1 MATDLNPVK
10 VRQGKKKTVVIITA
24 AVLLMAAAAFIG
36 VRIYQ
41 DIQNHITV
49 TFDTNGGSAVQAVK
63 LEKGSVLSSIPCTS
77 KNNYSFTGWFYDG
90 DLTVPYN
97 SEDQFNENTVLY
109 ASYEDDEESGVVESG
124 TIYEDDCDARSAV
137 VVRSDDEVT
146 ADNLSNYLDISS
158 SVGDMPSSFSVKPLG
173 DGKYE
178 VTPNQD
184 YQAGFAYDFNAK
196 NGASLVSGEDDTLQ
210 TITQRIHK
218 DKVEKVD
225 LKKEIVYVDWD
236 DVVREDEAYDIYIPK
251 STEYTLSEG
260 TPICFLDDYNEWVS
274 AGKDIDTLGSL
285 YGDSML
291 FVSVET
297 ITDKFVSKESNKGFL
312 TGKDWYYVSVE
323 DAQLEDII
331 NDVDVY
337 VEESIRAEDVLDTEQ
352 IEKGI
357 LASEGI
363 DQLGDIISC
372 AVMDDENFQK
382 LEAGESVSD
391 TSLLTPFSVSAAEM
405 SGIPFRDGLSM
416 GNATKFPVVKKNGV
430 TVNIAWN
437 GNGASNPNFPGCDAS
452 DTDNNKWSAMQVEVQ
467 FDMTING
474 IDVNATTD
482 ITEYLKL
489 TMQGW
494 KEWHGLKLQFDY
506 ALNIYSQVTFDFN
519 VKIREKNGEWLDV
532 SESVTSKMTS
542 EEMLKRY
549 KDIINADTDFIT
561 LCDETIVKGG
571 FKVIPIIP
579 IFSIDLSLNYTLR
592 LDLAAG
598 VSSNFTHLDAIQV
611 GMTGTT
617 GGGIKSYKHELSG
630 SDRYAYNFNAC
641 GRIGVETGLK
651 GELTLSF
658 NGLSDYGKVGISIE
672 VGFYADLYGYVNF
685 SLKKMHHNSTVEKN
699 FNGGYYVEMGL
710 YLEIRSVIASE
721 KFGLDAGTSLFKKK
735 WPLFTLGNRYVVYDI
750 DSSQVTSN
758 SNGPGLSYDEDGNKR
773 YFMHQN
779 SANIM
784 DICGITAEYVD
795 LKTGELTKNV
805 DEESYAILK
814 KAFHPWFSNSRLSYN
829 SSNQMVTVNNGDT
842 DPKAFVSNVTI
853 YLDIPMFTLS
863 STNSRYGLA
872 AVKTKIYWADPSVD
886 INSVDDFSNTYTATF
901 AYKFPDGSTEFI
913 SSREVTALDFV
924 DTAPSDWLVENVT
937 YNVTGYSRDDGVEC
951 GNLHSYVAMS
961 EVYISKDTTF
971 YIEAVKRQ
979 FYVAFTY
986 FDINEGKWK
995 CELRA
1000 SNTGEVP
1007 IPPEG
1012 AQNAQF
1018 TGWIGIDNINNGKL
1032 LSELTEVESHKY
1044 DYHDLVREGAYKE
1057 GMEPGEVIRTFNNGR
1072 VLHKDGG
1079 YVWNYYNF
1087 LQSYP
1092 YYIRNNM
1099 IVQSYCA
1106 TYRDCDV
1113 TFVYGNEDQYD
1124 DTGNEGRDVKSEV
1137 RTYEIGE
1144 QITAPS
1150 DSTAIDGYGIVRG
1163 WDNDGDGINDY
1174 ELDDYGMPILPIATE
1189 DSIILRGI
1197 YEIPD
1202 INLHIQKYDGDNQ
1215 EYVDFAVVSVPNNL
1229 ELVFEGKDVTFG
1241 GEKIYVDGA
1250 TTDCFT
1256 QAIEASSD
1264 FSKFYTW
1271 QLRMPGWDKD
1281 RWLKTWNAYT
1291 FKLSYFTP
1299 DLYIRPTFE
1308 KYLTVNFVPGELEQF
1323 NVKNEDGTTTAQD
1336 SLTQRVLMYDNTIT
1350 PHELIANIYP
1360 SSDGETR
1367 MTLKGWDADGD
1378 GVADYS
1384 HNIPFYPEK
1393 NMTLTAV
1400 YETEPLVF
1408 RTEIL
1413 VPDSFEPE
1421 FPESA
1426 KKYITEETAE
1436 DGTITGYLYEGPYT
1450 AYTPLEEYL
1459 DGLYNTTHFV
1469 DSNTG
1474 YETYYYLSSA
1484 EEQYHY
1490 YYPGGTLTEVKVY
1503 KKVEI
1508 KEGHVGHTVIFDA
1521 GEGGYFLNLS
1531 GGHDQ
1536 TFSKEVD
1543 NGVHDISDY
1552 TCWSSTIPKRDR
1564 PDASAQGFSSEY
1576 SVDYWT
1582 DEDGNKLEDGKFTV
1596 DKKGMTLTAHWK
1608 LNRTVDLDTT
1618 DEGSYM
1624 SNGINSD
1631 SGYHLSSMWMS
1642 EGTHKFSELN
1652 KPTQTYYPDL
1662 YFYEVVGWKDSR
1674 DESDIIHGLDEEF
1687 TLTEDDGKVTFTAVW
1702 KQTGSY
1708 IEFKSDNNFKQGTG
1722 NPIAP
1727 NHDFNWKHSITL
1739 KYGTYKVSDFPVP
1752 YDEPDGI
1759 FSRTFAGWED
1769 ENGKVYRID
1778 DPDAEIE
1785 FTNGNGMTLTAYME
1799 VSGVTFTLESG
1810 GGTFSSHKFPSYEC
1824 KYSVGELKVDDLE
1837 VPVRKNTEYEEYT
1850 FKGWNIYENDTY
1862 NATECNVGD
1871 TFNVD
1876 GNHCYT
1882 AVALWD
1888 TKELKHH
1895 YSYGYDADSHW
1906 LICLNE
1912 NCSGIED
1919 SKEKHTPDD
1928 DMICKVCG
1936 YGCVTPETDEDGN
1949 YVISNAAEL
1958 YGFAKLV
1965 NDGKTDANAVLS
1977 CDVTVNSNVLG
1988 ADGSLAGGKY
1998 IAWTPIGNDSTK
2010 YSGTFDGR
2018 GYSVRGL
2025 YYIQSDSEI
2034 ISNLLYIGFFGY
2046 TDGAVIKNLE
2056 IADSYFDAGEASSYA
2071 GGITA
2076 KADNSTISCCENR
2089 ASVNAMV
2096 AGGIAGTAMNTEF
2109 VNCSNTGNVDALI
2122 STAGIVPH
2130 ERDGSIKNCFN
2141 AGNVAKDLN
2150 GRAEPI
2156 SDSLELSNCYY
2167 NSDIIDGEVDERT
2180 GVKGMTAEEFASGS
2194 VAYLLQ
2200 QGQTADEDGNIPE
2213 IWGQE
2218 IGVDKYPVIGGMKVA
2233 KTEDGY
2239 SNPDKPVTT
2248 SATTVT
2254 TTTTTRTTTVSISEV
2269 TSGTSKTTGSS
2280 SASVVSTSVEITK
2293 LTTITTKATTQASA
2307 TKVTTNATSVSTAN
2321 TTAVSVT
2328 QLTTT
2333 VSTVNTTV
2341 ISTAKATTVS
2351 TAKTTIASTAKA
2363 TTVSTANT
2371 TAASTAKA
2379 TTVSTAKTTVAS
2391 TAKATTVSTANTTA
2405 ASTAKATTVSTVNTT
2420 AASTAKAT
2428 TVSTAKT
2435 TVTSTA
2441 KTTVSTAKTTVTS
2454 TAKTT
2459 VSTAKLTVTSTAKA
2473 TTVSTAKTAV
2483 TSTAKA
2489 TTVSTAKTTVTSTAK
2504 ATTVSTAKTIVTST
2518 AKATTV
2524 STAKTTIASTVK
2536 TTVSTAKTTVASTAK
2551 TTTIS
2556 TTITTTTS
2564 TTIST
2569 TVTTT
2574 TMSSTTISTTVT
2586 TITTS
2591 ATTVSTTVT
2600 TTTTTSTTVSTTVT
2614 TTTMSST
2621 TVSTT
2626 VTTTTMS
2633 STTVST
2639 TVTTTTTPS
2648 VTTPQ
2653 VTEILG
2659 DANGD
2664 GKLDVRDAAH
2674 IARLLAQRKADKLP
2688 KNADF
2693 NGDGKVDVR
2702 EAAAIAKFL
2711 AKSHKKN

>member
-1 MATDLNPVK
+1 M
-10 VRQGKKKTVVIITA
+10 
-24 AVLLMAAAAFIG
+24 
-36 VRIYQ
+36 
-41 DIQNHITV
+41 
-49 TFDTNGGSAVQAVK
+49 
-63 LEKGSVLSSIPCTS
+63 
-77 KNNYSFTGWFYDG
+77 
-90 DLTVPYN
+90 
-97 SEDQFNENTVLY
+97 
-109 ASYEDDEESGVVESG
+109 
-124 TIYEDDCDARSAV
+124 
-137 VVRSDDEVT
+137 
-146 ADNLSNYLDISS
+146 
-158 SVGDMPSSFSVKPLG
+158 
-173 DGKYE
+173 
-178 VTPNQD
+178 
-184 YQAGFAYDFNAK
+184 
-196 NGASLVSGEDDTLQ
+196 
-210 TITQRIHK
+210 
-218 DKVEKVD
+218 
-225 LKKEIVYVDWD
+225 
-236 DVVREDEAYDIYIPK
+236 
-251 STEYTLSEG
+251 
-260 TPICFLDDYNEWVS
+260 
-274 AGKDIDTLGSL
+274 DTLGSL

-297 ITDKFVSKESNKGFL
+297 VTDKFVGKESDKGLL

-352 IEKGI
+352 IEKDI

-391 TSLLTPFSVSAAEM
+391 TSLLTPFSASAAEM

-452 DTDNNKWSAMQVEVQ
+452 DIDNNKWSAMQVEVQ

-474 IDVNATTD
+474 IEVNATTD

-506 ALNIYSQVTFDFN
+506 ALNVYSQVTFDFN
-519 VKIREKNGEWLDV
+519 VKICEKNGEWLDV

-617 GGGIKSYKHELSG
+617 AGGIKSYKHELSG

-721 KFGLDAGTSLFKKK
+721 KFGLDAGKSLFKKK

-758 SNGPGLSYDEDGNKR
+758 SSGPGLSYDENGNKR

-814 KAFHPWFSNSRLSYN
+814 KAFHPRFSNSRLSYN

-886 INSVDDFSNTYTATF
+886 INSIDDFSNTFTATF

-937 YNVTGYSRDDGVEC
+937 YNITGYSRDDGVEC

-1044 DYHDLVREGAYKE
+1044 DYNDLIREGAYME
-1057 GMEPGEVIRTFNNGR
+1057 GVEPGEVIKTFNNGR
-1072 VLHKDGG
+1072 VLHKSGG

-1092 YYIRNNM
+1092 YYIRNKM

-1137 RTYEIGE
+1137 RTFEIGE

-1150 DSTAIDGYGIVRG
+1150 DSTAIEGYGIVRG

-1174 ELDDYGMPILPIATE
+1174 ELDDYGMPILTIATE
-1189 DSIILRGI
+1189 DSMILRGI
-1197 YEIPD
+1197 YEIPN

-1241 GEKIYVDGA
+1241 GEKVYVNGE

-1291 FKLSYFTP
+1291 LKLSYFTP

-1308 KYLTVNFVPGELEQF
+1308 KYLTVDFVPGELEQF

-1336 SLTQRVLMYDNTIT
+1336 SLTKRVLMYDNTIT

-1367 MTLKGWDADGD
+1367 KTLKGWDADGD

-1400 YETEPLVF
+1400 YETEQLVF

-1413 VPDSFEPE
+1413 VPDGFEPE

-1436 DGTITGYLYEGPYT
+1436 DGTIIGYLYEGPYT

-1536 TFSKEVD
+1536 TFSKKVD

-1564 PDASAQGFSSEY
+1564 PDASTQGFSSEY

-1582 DEDGNKLEDGKFTV
+1582 DEDGNILEDGKFTV

-1608 LNRTVDLDTT
+1608 LNRVVDLDTT

-1642 EGTHKFSELN
+1642 EGPHKFSELN

-1722 NPIAP
+1722 NPIAH
-1727 NHDFNWKHSITL
+1727 NHDFNWKRSITL
-1739 KYGTYKVSDFPVP
+1739 KYGTYKVSDLPVP

-1778 DPDAEIE
+1778 DPDAVIE
-1785 FTNGNGMTLTAYME
+1785 FTSGSGMTLTALME
-1799 VSGVTFTLESG
+1799 VSGVTFTLESN

-1824 KYSVGELKVDDLE
+1824 KYSVGELKVNDLE
-1837 VPVRKNTEYEEYT
+1837 VPVRENTEYEEYT

-1876 GNHCYT
+1876 GSHCYT

-1906 LICLNE
+1906 LMCLNE
-1912 NCSGIED
+1912 SCSGIED

-1936 YGCVTPETDEDGN
+1936 YGCVIPETDEDGN

-1988 ADGSLAGGKY
+1988 ANGSLAGGKY
-1998 IAWTPIGNDSTK
+1998 ITWTPIGNDSTK

-2034 ISNLLYIGFFGY
+2034 ISNQLYIGFFGY

-2056 IADSYFDAGEASSYA
+2056 IADSYFDAGKASSYA
-2071 GGITA
+2071 GGIIA
-2076 KADNSTISCCENR
+2076 KAEKSTISCCENR

-2096 AGGIAGTAMNTEF
+2096 AGGIAGTAVETEI
-2109 VNCSNTGNVDALI
+2109 VNCSNTGNIDALI
-2122 STAGIVPH
+2122 LTAGIVPL

-2141 AGNVAKDLN
+2141 AGNVAKDSN

-2180 GVKGMTAEEFASGS
+2180 GIKEMTTEEFASGS

-2200 QGQTADEDGNIPE
+2200 QGQTADKDGNIPE

-2233 KTEDGY
+2233 KTENGY

-2254 TTTTTRTTTVSISEV
+2254 TTTTTKTTTVYVSEV

-2280 SASVVSTSVEITK
+2280 SDSVVSTSVEITK
-2293 LTTITTKATTQASA
+2293 LTTITTKAATQASA
-2307 TKVTTNATSVSTAN
+2307 TKVTTNAMS
-2321 TTAVSVT
+2321 
-2328 QLTTT
+2328 
-2333 VSTVNTTV
+2333 
-2341 ISTAKATTVS
+2341 
-2351 TAKTTIASTAKA
+2351 
-2363 TTVSTANT
+2363 
-2371 TAASTAKA
+2371 
-2379 TTVSTAKTTVAS
+2379 VSTAKTTVAS
-2391 TAKATTVSTANTTA
+2391 TAKATTVSTANTTVT
-2405 ASTAKATTVSTVNTT
+2405 STAKT
-2420 AASTAKAT
+2420 T

-2459 VSTAKLTVTSTAKA
+2459 VSTAKTTVTSTAK
-2473 TTVSTAKTAV
+2473 T
-2483 TSTAKA
+2483 

-2504 ATTVSTAKTIVTST
+2504 ATTVSTAKTTVTSTAKTTTVSTAKTTVTST

-2524 STAKTTIASTVK
+2524 STAKTTVT
-2536 TTVSTAKTTVASTAK
+2536 STAK
-2551 TTTIS
+2551 TTTV
-2556 TTITTTTS
+2556 
-2564 TTIST
+2564 ST

-2574 TMSSTTISTTVT
+2574 PASSSTIATTVTTTTTSSTTISTTVT
-2586 TITTS
+2586 TITSTS
-2591 ATTVSTTVT
+2591 LTTVSTTIA
-2600 TTTTTSTTVSTTVT
+2600 
-2614 TTTMSST
+2614 
-2621 TVSTT
+2621 
-2626 VTTTTMS
+2626 
-2633 STTVST
+2633 
-2639 TVTTTTTPS
+2639 TTTTPS

-2702 EAAAIAKFL
+2702 DAAAIAKFL

>member
-1 MATDLNPVK
+1 MATDLKPVK

-24 AVLLMAAAAFIG
+24 AVLLMAAAAFMG

-137 VVRSDDEVT
+137 VVRSDNEVT

-218 DKVEKVD
+218 DKIEKVD

-274 AGKDIDTLGSL
+274 AGKDMDTLGSL

-297 ITDKFVSKESNKGFL
+297 VTDKFVGKESDKGLL

-352 IEKGI
+352 IEKDI

-391 TSLLTPFSVSAAEM
+391 TSLLTPFSASAAEM

-452 DTDNNKWSAMQVEVQ
+452 DIDNNKWSAMQVEVQ

-474 IDVNATTD
+474 IEVNATTD

-506 ALNIYSQVTFDFN
+506 ALNVYSQVTFDFN
-519 VKIREKNGEWLDV
+519 VKICEKNGEWLDV

-617 GGGIKSYKHELSG
+617 TGGIKSYKHELAG

-685 SLKKMHHNSTVEKN
+685 SLKKMLHDSTVDEKN

-721 KFGLDAGTSLFKKK
+721 KFGLDAGTRLFKEK

-758 SNGPGLSYDEDGNKR
+758 SSGPGLSYDENGNKR

-814 KAFHPWFSNSRLSYN
+814 KAFHPRFSNSRLSYN

-886 INSVDDFSNTYTATF
+886 INSIDEFSNTFTATF

-937 YNVTGYSRDDGVEC
+937 YNITGYSRDDGVEC
-951 GNLHSYVAMS
+951 GNFHSYVAMS
-961 EVYISKDTTF
+961 KVYISKDTTF

-1012 AQNAQF
+1012 AQNSQF
-1018 TGWIGIDNINNGKL
+1018 TGWIGIDNINKGKL
-1032 LSELTEVESHKY
+1032 LSELTEVESHNY
-1044 DYHDLVREGAYKE
+1044 DYHDLVHEGAYKE

-1072 VLHKDGG
+1072 VLHKSGG

-1092 YYIRNNM
+1092 YYIQNKVV
-1099 IVQSYCA
+1099 VQSYCA

-1150 DSTAIDGYGIVRG
+1150 DSTAIEGYGIVRG

-1174 ELDDYGMPILPIATE
+1174 ELDEYGMPILPIATE
-1189 DSIILRGI
+1189 DSMILRGI
-1197 YEIPD
+1197 YEIPN

-1241 GEKIYVDGA
+1241 GEKVYVNGE

-1291 FKLSYFTP
+1291 LKLSYFTP

-1367 MTLKGWDADGD
+1367 KTLKGWDADGD

-1400 YETEPLVF
+1400 YETEQLVF

-1413 VPDSFEPE
+1413 VPDGFEPE

-1436 DGTITGYLYEGPYT
+1436 DGTIIGYLYEGPYT

-1536 TFSKEVD
+1536 TFSKKVD

-1564 PDASAQGFSSEY
+1564 PDASTQGFSAEY

-1582 DEDGNKLEDGKFTV
+1582 DEDGNILEDGKFTV

-1608 LNRTVDLDTT
+1608 LNRVVDLDTT

-1642 EGTHKFSELN
+1642 EGPHKFSELN

-1674 DESDIIHGLDEEF
+1674 DESDIIHELDEEF

-1727 NHDFNWKHSITL
+1727 NHDFNWKRSITL
-1739 KYGTYKVSDFPVP
+1739 KYGTYKVSDLPVP

-1778 DPDAEIE
+1778 DPDAVIE
-1785 FTNGNGMTLTAYME
+1785 FTSGSGMTLTALME
-1799 VSGVTFTLESG
+1799 VSGVTFTLESN

-1824 KYSVGELKVDDLE
+1824 KYSVGELKVNDLE
-1837 VPVRKNTEYEEYT
+1837 VPVRENTEYEEYT

-1876 GNHCYT
+1876 GSHCYT

-1906 LICLNE
+1906 LMCLNE
-1912 NCSGIED
+1912 SCSGIEY

-1988 ADGSLAGGKY
+1988 ANGSLAGGKY
-1998 IAWTPIGNDSTK
+1998 ITWTPIGNDSTK

-2034 ISNLLYIGFFGY
+2034 ISNQLYIGFFGY

-2056 IADSYFDAGEASSYA
+2056 IADSYFDAGKASSYA
-2071 GGITA
+2071 GGIIA
-2076 KADNSTISCCENR
+2076 KAEKSTISCCENR

-2096 AGGIAGTAMNTEF
+2096 AGGIAGTAVETEI
-2109 VNCSNTGNVDALI
+2109 VNCSNTGNIDALNL
-2122 STAGIVPH
+2122 TAGIVPL

-2141 AGNVAKDLN
+2141 AGNVAKDSN

-2180 GVKGMTAEEFASGS
+2180 GIKEMTTEEFASGS

-2200 QGQTADEDGNIPE
+2200 QGQTADKDGNIPE

-2233 KTEDGY
+2233 KTENGY

-2254 TTTTTRTTTVSISEV
+2254 TTTTTKTTTVSVSEV

-2280 SASVVSTSVEITK
+2280 SDSVVSTSVEITK
-2293 LTTITTKATTQASA
+2293 LTTITTKAATQASA
-2307 TKVTTNATSVSTAN
+2307 TKVTTNATP
-2321 TTAVSVT
+2321 
-2328 QLTTT
+2328 
-2333 VSTVNTTV
+2333 
-2341 ISTAKATTVS
+2341 
-2351 TAKTTIASTAKA
+2351 
-2363 TTVSTANT
+2363 
-2371 TAASTAKA
+2371 
-2379 TTVSTAKTTVAS
+2379 VSTAKTTVAS
-2391 TAKATTVSTANTTA
+2391 TAKATTVSTANTTVT
-2405 ASTAKATTVSTVNTT
+2405 STAKT
-2420 AASTAKAT
+2420 T

-2441 KTTVSTAKTTVTS
+2441 KTTTVSTTKLTVTS

-2459 VSTAKLTVTSTAKA
+2459 TV
-2473 TTVSTAKTAV
+2473 
-2483 TSTAKA
+2483 
-2489 TTVSTAKTTVTSTAK
+2489 
-2504 ATTVSTAKTIVTST
+2504 
-2518 AKATTV
+2518 
-2524 STAKTTIASTVK
+2524 
-2536 TTVSTAKTTVASTAK
+2536 
-2551 TTTIS
+2551 
-2556 TTITTTTS
+2556 
-2564 TTIST
+2564 ST

-2574 TMSSTTISTTVT
+2574 TTSSTTISTTVT
-2586 TITTS
+2586 TITSTS
-2591 ATTVSTTVT
+2591 LTTVSTTIA
-2600 TTTTTSTTVSTTVT
+2600 
-2614 TTTMSST
+2614 
-2621 TVSTT
+2621 
-2626 VTTTTMS
+2626 
-2633 STTVST
+2633 
-2639 TVTTTTTPS
+2639 TTTTPS

-2702 EAAAIAKFL
+2702 DAAAIAKFL